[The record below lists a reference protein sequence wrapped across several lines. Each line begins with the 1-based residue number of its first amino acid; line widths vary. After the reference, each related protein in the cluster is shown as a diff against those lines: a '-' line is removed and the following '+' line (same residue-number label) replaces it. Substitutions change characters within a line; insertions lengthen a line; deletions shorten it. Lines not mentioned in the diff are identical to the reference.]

1 MKKGE
6 SKLAKAKELKD
17 EMMKVIDEMMK
28 ISQSEVKIIKEVQ
41 GVSQYLSSGI
51 LFFTQ

>member
-17 EMMKVIDEMMK
+17 EMMK
-28 ISQSEVKIIKEVQ
+28 ISQSEVKIIREVDTIA
-41 GVSQYLSSGI
+41 SI
-51 LFFTQ
+51 RAD